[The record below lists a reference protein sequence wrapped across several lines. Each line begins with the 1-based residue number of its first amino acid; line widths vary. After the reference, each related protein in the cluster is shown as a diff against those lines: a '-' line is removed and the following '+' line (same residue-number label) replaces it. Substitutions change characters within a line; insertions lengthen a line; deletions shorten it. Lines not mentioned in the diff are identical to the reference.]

1 MKRSIQQVFSLVVL
15 LCLSALSSAAQYKQ
29 FGDLEVH
36 YVIVNTSFLSPQVAS
51 SYGITRG
58 KHRAIVNI
66 SILDTT
72 TSELGIARKA
82 ILTGHSRDLISSQEL
97 EFREI
102 REQSSIY
109 YIADF
114 KFLNAEHHRFQISIT
129 VDPNAP
135 PLILKFEQKVYVD

>member
-1 MKRSIQQVFSLVVL
+1 MKQSILHVFSLAVM
-15 LCLSALSSAAQYKQ
+15 LCLSALAHAAQYRQ

-36 YVIVNTSFLSPQVAS
+36 YAIVNTSFLSPQVAS

-66 SILDTT
+66 SILDTS

-82 ILTGHSRDLISSQEL
+82 LLTGRSRDLISSQEL

-102 REQSSIY
+102 QEQSSIY

-114 KFLNAEHHRFQISIT
+114 KFLNAEHHRFEISIT
-129 VDPNAP
+129 TDPNTP
-135 PLILKFEQKVYVD
+135 PLLLKFEQKLYVD

>member
-1 MKRSIQQVFSLVVL
+1 MLCIQLD
-15 LCLSALSSAAQYKQ
+15 AYAAQYQQ

-36 YVIVNTSFLSPQVAS
+36 YVVVNTSFLSPQVANT
-51 SYGITRG
+51 YGITRG

-66 SILDTT
+66 SILDT
-72 TSELGIARKA
+72 SNDPVGVPRKA
-82 ILTGHSRDLISSQEL
+82 VVSGRSRDLISSQEL

-114 KFLNAEHHRFQISIT
+114 KFLNAEHHRFEISLIP
-129 VDPNAP
+129 DADAP
-135 PLILKFEQKVYVD
+135 PLLLKFEQKVYVD